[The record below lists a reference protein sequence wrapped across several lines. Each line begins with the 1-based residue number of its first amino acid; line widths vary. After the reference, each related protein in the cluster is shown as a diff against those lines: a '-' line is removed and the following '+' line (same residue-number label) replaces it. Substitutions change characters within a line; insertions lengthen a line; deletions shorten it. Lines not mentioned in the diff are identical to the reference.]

1 MSHPSSCSGAADV
14 KVVSQFQRLIWP
26 IILLVAA
33 VFVVAFDQEIEHG
46 IGFSL
51 GLAAGVLGCLAA
63 AWLGSRLF
71 SLVADQRRRHKRPY
85 PRLFRDLVAVLLF
98 FIAIIASTALLLG
111 QGFLGALAGSS
122 LILAMLGFA
131 IRNVVADTL
140 SGIALGIEAPY
151 RIGDWIDIEKV
162 ARGRVIEIGWRTTR
176 VLTQDSTYMILPN
189 SQIARRRITN
199 YSAPKPQYR
208 AQVSLKIAHELPV
221 DAAKTLILRTLR
233 DARLIQTDPAPDVR
247 VHELGNDGNV
257 YAVRFWLSRFERD
270 VDCRDEVL
278 TLIERALRDAKVPP
292 PRLQIELNQRPRL
305 AIDQAEHKAEV
316 ARVFA
321 ALPKNGRLDV

>member
-1 MSHPSSCSGAADV
+1 MKLVSHLR
-14 KVVSQFQRLIWP
+14 RLIWP
-26 IILLVAA
+26 SVLLLVAVGLVILDREVEQRIGLSLRMA
-33 VFVVAFDQEIEHG
+33 GGVV
-46 IGFSL
+46 
-51 GLAAGVLGCLAA
+51 GCLAA

-71 SLVADQRRRHKRPY
+71 GLFADRRRRHNRPY

-98 FIAIIASTALLLG
+98 FAAVVASAALLLG
-111 QGFLGALAGSS
+111 QGLLGALAGSS

-140 SGIALGIEAPY
+140 SGIALGVEAPY
-151 RIGDWIDIEKV
+151 RIGDWVDIEQV

-208 AQVSLKIAHELPV
+208 AQLSLKLTHELPV
-221 DAAKTLILRTLR
+221 DTAKALILKTLRE
-233 DARLIQTDPAPDVR
+233 ARLIQTDPAPDVR
-247 VHELGNDGNV
+247 VQELGSDGNS

-278 TLIERALRDAKVPP
+278 ALIDRAIRGANIPA
-292 PRLQIELNQRPRL
+292 PRMQIELSRPRSAKIDPL
-305 AIDQAEHKAEV
+305 ADDAEV

-321 ALPKNGRLDV
+321 APPEREHLEA

>member
-1 MSHPSSCSGAADV
+1 MKLISH
-14 KVVSQFQRLIWP
+14 FRRLIWP
-26 IILLVAA
+26 SVLLLVAVGMVILDEEA
-33 VFVVAFDQEIEHG
+33 EQRVGLSVRLAGGVV
-46 IGFSL
+46 
-51 GLAAGVLGCLAA
+51 GCLAA

-71 SLVADQRRRHKRPY
+71 GLFADRRRRHKRPY

-98 FIAIIASTALLLG
+98 FAAVVASAALLLD
-111 QGFLGALAGSS
+111 QGLLGALAGSS

-140 SGIALGIEAPY
+140 SGIALGVEAPY
-151 RIGDWIDIEKV
+151 RIGDWVDIEQV

-208 AQVSLKIAHELPV
+208 AQLSLKLTHELPV
-221 DAAKTLILRTLR
+221 DAAKDLILNSLR
-233 DARLIQTDPAPDVR
+233 EARLIQTDPAPDVR
-247 VHELGNDGNV
+247 VQELGSEGNS

-278 TLIERALRDAKVPP
+278 ALIDRAIRGANIPA
-292 PRLQIELNQRPRL
+292 PRMQIELNRPRSSKIDPL
-305 AIDQAEHKAEV
+305 AHDAEV

-321 ALPKNGRLDV
+321 APPEREHLEA

>member
-1 MSHPSSCSGAADV
+1 M
-14 KVVSQFQRLIWP
+14 KLVSRLRRLIWP
-26 IILLVAA
+26 LALLLVALSL
-33 VFVVAFDQEIEHG
+33 VIFDREVAQRVG
-46 IGFSL
+46 LSL
-51 GLAAGVLGCLAA
+51 GVAGSVAGCLAA

-71 SLVADQRRRHKRPY
+71 GLFADRRRRHKRPY

-98 FIAIIASTALLLG
+98 FVAVVASAALLLG
-111 QGFLGALAGSS
+111 QGLLGALAGSS

-140 SGIALGIEAPY
+140 SGIALGVEAPY
-151 RIGDWIDIEKV
+151 RIGDWVDIEQV

-208 AQVSLKIAHELPV
+208 AQLSLKLTRELPV
-221 DAAKTLILRTLR
+221 DTAKVLLLKALREASLIE
-233 DARLIQTDPAPDVR
+233 ADPRPDVR
-247 VHELGNDGNV
+247 VQELGSDGNS
-257 YAVRFWLSRFERD
+257 YAVRFWLSRFEQD

-278 TLIERALRDAKVPP
+278 SLIDRAMRQEKIPT
-292 PRLQIELNQRPRL
+292 PRTQIELNRPRS
-305 AIDQAEHKAEV
+305 AEIDPLEHEAEV

-321 ALPKNGRLDV
+321 APPRGGCIDAKGANDKRG

>member
-1 MSHPSSCSGAADV
+1 MKLISH
-14 KVVSQFQRLIWP
+14 FRRLIWP
-26 IILLVAA
+26 SVLLLVAVGMVILDEEA
-33 VFVVAFDQEIEHG
+33 EQRVGLSVRLAGGVV
-46 IGFSL
+46 
-51 GLAAGVLGCLAA
+51 GCLAA

-71 SLVADQRRRHKRPY
+71 GLFADRRRRHKRPY

-98 FIAIIASTALLLG
+98 FAAVVASAALLLD
-111 QGFLGALAGSS
+111 QGLLGALAGSS

-140 SGIALGIEAPY
+140 SGIALGVEAPY
-151 RIGDWIDIEKV
+151 RIGDWVDIEQV

-208 AQVSLKIAHELPV
+208 AQLSLKLTHELPV
-221 DAAKTLILRTLR
+221 DAAKDLILNSLR
-233 DARLIQTDPAPDVR
+233 EARLIQTDPAPDVR
-247 VHELGNDGNV
+247 VQELGSEGNS

-278 TLIERALRDAKVPP
+278 ALIDRAIRGANIPA
-292 PRLQIELNQRPRL
+292 PRMQIELNRPRSSKIDPL
-305 AIDQAEHKAEV
+305 AHDAEV

-321 ALPKNGRLDV
+321 APPDREHLEA

>member
-1 MSHPSSCSGAADV
+1 MKLVSH
-14 KVVSQFQRLIWP
+14 FRRLIWP
-26 IILLVAA
+26 SVLLLVAVGLVILDRKVEQRIGLSLRMA
-33 VFVVAFDQEIEHG
+33 GGVV
-46 IGFSL
+46 
-51 GLAAGVLGCLAA
+51 GCLAA

-71 SLVADQRRRHKRPY
+71 GLFADRRRRHNRPY

-98 FIAIIASTALLLG
+98 FAAVVASAALLLG
-111 QGFLGALAGSS
+111 QGLLGALAGSS

-140 SGIALGIEAPY
+140 SGIALGLEAPY
-151 RIGDWIDIEKV
+151 RIGDWVDIEQV
-162 ARGRVIEIGWRTTR
+162 ARGRVIEVGWRTTR

-208 AQVSLKIAHELPV
+208 AQLSLKLTHELPV
-221 DAAKTLILRTLR
+221 DTAKVLILKSLR
-233 DARLIQTDPAPDVR
+233 EARLIQSEPAPDVR
-247 VHELGNDGNV
+247 VQELGSDSNS

-278 TLIERALRDAKVPP
+278 ALIDRAIRDANIPP
-292 PRLQIELNQRPRL
+292 PRVQIELNRPRS
-305 AIDQAEHKAEV
+305 ANIDPLSHDAEV
-316 ARVFA
+316 ARLFA
-321 ALPKNGRLDV
+321 APPDREHLEA

>member
-1 MSHPSSCSGAADV
+1 MKLVSHLR
-14 KVVSQFQRLIWP
+14 RLIWP
-26 IILLVAA
+26 SILLL
-33 VFVVAFDQEIEHG
+33 I
-46 IGFSL
+46 SL
-51 GLAAGVLGCLAA
+51 GLVILEQKVERQVGLSLRMAGGVVGCLAA

-71 SLVADQRRRHKRPY
+71 GLFADRRKRQKRPY

-98 FIAIIASTALLLG
+98 FAATVASAALLLG
-111 QGFLGALAGSS
+111 QGLLGALAGSS

-151 RIGDWIDIEKV
+151 RIGDWVDIDQV

-199 YSAPKPQYR
+199 YSAPKPQFR
-208 AQVSLKIAHELPV
+208 AQLTLKLAHELPV
-221 DAAKTLILRTLR
+221 ETAKALILEALR
-233 DARLIQTDPAPDVR
+233 GASLIQADPAPDVR
-247 VHELGNDGNV
+247 VQELGSDGTC
-257 YAVRFWLSRFERD
+257 YAIRYWLSRFERD
-270 VDCRDEVL
+270 ADCRDEAL
-278 TLIERALRDAKVPP
+278 SLIDRDLRRAGIPA
-292 PRLQIELNQRPRL
+292 PRMQIEVRRPRT
-305 AIDQAEHKAEV
+305 ANTDPVAQKAEL

-321 ALPKNGRLDV
+321 SPSGERAARSRA